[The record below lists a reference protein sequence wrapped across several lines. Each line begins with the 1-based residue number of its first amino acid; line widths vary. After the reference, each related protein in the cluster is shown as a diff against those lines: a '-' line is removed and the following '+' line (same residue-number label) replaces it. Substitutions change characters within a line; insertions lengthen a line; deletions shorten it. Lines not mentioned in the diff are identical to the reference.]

1 MTSRRKFLLLASM
14 RIPIRPFAT
23 ALLAFVAVT
32 CTEAPSGPSAG
43 SERPGAIAFVP
54 AFSQAATRTAVLLGQ
69 FGISYDH
76 VRVVI
81 VRPPVDTVRD
91 TTIAFTTRDA
101 AMNLDLTVQVEKDGE
116 LFDASIDYV
125 GASGIVFHGHGE
137 VQAHPIDQP
146 ATDSPVIVLNYA
158 GPGAAA
164 AHISIQPHD
173 LTLLASDSTKT
184 LTLTAVDSSGATVD
198 PPPFAWSTSDGTL
211 ATITSKG
218 TLQPLGHRGAVT
230 VTATTVTG
238 LTDNAAATLTLPA
251 VAIALVSG
259 GGQTG
264 VVGANLPNPAIVE
277 VRAADSLGIAGV
289 TVIFAA
295 PAGGSV
301 GPATAV
307 TDANGRA
314 STSLKLGAVAGPQS
328 FVATAL
334 QYSVAIPAT
343 GVAGAAASMVFVDPS
358 TLAPLSGAPSVV
370 TLVGATLPT
379 TTPAVKLTDANGNP
393 VPNAPVNVD
402 MRSATQSLGTAQLL
416 TDAKGIARLSALSI
430 PTAVQQTP
438 GTLSFVVSNPSLP
451 AGSTLTLP
459 VEVLGVVAALQPVN
473 GVVSTTVGN
482 PLGSSLY
489 PAFVAVDANGTPV
502 PNDTVTF
509 SAQGICTFAGS
520 SGTTLITDSAG
531 RAALSTAT
539 FTLPVTA
546 PGSCLV
552 EATTTSGIDIP
563 GAYASV
569 VVAPSGVAA
578 WLGGTTDWATGSNW
592 SSGSVPTSSQSVFVA
607 AWVVNHPT
615 LQGSATAGTMSLES
629 GAFLDLNGN
638 VLTLAG
644 DLTGNAA
651 TIVDDVGS
659 GALLLAKGS
668 PGTINAAISA
678 SVTIGAASC
687 NGTSY
692 TVSGVFTV
700 SGSLTLNCPLD
711 LGATQLAVLKNLVVQ
726 NGGTLKM
733 TQPSTAVVKGDATF
747 GGAGET
753 GLLSNGLLQV
763 GGNFTQLATNSAASF
778 SADSG
783 FAVEL
788 TGAVPQSIS
797 FATPGTGSSTSRFAD
812 LMIDGGANVTFAS
825 AAATIGTLSQNGTLN
840 ALAGDTL
847 TFAGVSQFNAASTTN
862 LPTGAAATFLAS
874 TLFGNGS
881 TLVLDGGMT
890 VVLPGTVTF
899 GAGSTVSG
907 AGTLSL
913 VQGATCTRSA
923 TASLLGL
930 VANTLN
936 AVCAQVP

>member
-1 MTSRRKFLLLASM
+1 M
-14 RIPIRPFAT
+14 RIRSRPFAT
-23 ALLAFVAVT
+23 ALLALAAIT
-32 CTEAPSGPSAG
+32 CTDGPSAPSGSSGRSA
-43 SERPGAIAFVP
+43 AIGFAPV
-54 AFSQAATRTAVLLGQ
+54 FSQAATRTAALLGQ

-76 VRVVI
+76 VRIVI

-91 TTIAFTTRDA
+91 TTIAFTTGDA

-116 LFDASIDYV
+116 LFDASIDYI
-125 GASGIVFHGHGE
+125 GASGVVFHGHGE
-137 VQAHPIDQP
+137 VRAHPIDEP
-146 ATDSPVIVLNYA
+146 APESPVIVLNYA

-173 LTLLASDSTKT
+173 LTLLASDSTRT
-184 LTLTAVDSSGATVD
+184 LTVTAVDSSGAAVD

-218 TLQPLGHRGAVT
+218 TLQPLGHRGTVT

-238 LTDNAAATLTLPA
+238 LTDNAGATLTLPA
-251 VAIALVSG
+251 VGMVLVSG

-264 VVGANLPNPAIVE
+264 VVGANLPNPAVVE
-277 VRAADSLGIAGV
+277 VRAADSLGVAGV
-289 TVIFAA
+289 TVIFSA

-301 GPATAV
+301 GSTTAV
-307 TDANGRA
+307 TDASGRA
-314 STSLKLGAVAGPQS
+314 STSLKLGGVAGPQS

-343 GVAGAAASMVFVDPS
+343 GIAGAVASMTFVDPG
-358 TLAPLSGAPSVV
+358 TLTPLSGAPALV
-370 TLVGATLPT
+370 TLVGAALPT

-402 MRSATQSLGTAQLL
+402 MRSAAQSLGTTQLL

-451 AGSTLTLP
+451 TGSTLTLA
-459 VEVLGVVAALQPVN
+459 VQVLGIVAALHPVN
-473 GVVSTTVGN
+473 GVVSTTVGS

-489 PAFVAVDANGTPV
+489 PAFVAVDANGVPV

-520 SGTTLITDSAG
+520 SSTTLITDSAG
-531 RAALSTAT
+531 RAALSAGN
-539 FTLPVTA
+539 FTLPVSTA
-546 PGSCLV
+546 GSCLV

-563 GAYASV
+563 GAFASV

-578 WLGGTTDWATGSNW
+578 WLGGTADWASGSNW
-592 SSGSVPTSSQSVFVA
+592 SSGSVPTSSQPVFVP

-615 LQGSATAGTMSLES
+615 LQGSATAGNMSLEA
-629 GAFLDLNGN
+629 GAFVDLNGN

-644 DLTGNAA
+644 DLTGNSAS
-651 TIVDDVGS
+651 IVDNLAS
-659 GALLLAKGS
+659 GGLMLVKGS
-668 PGTINAAISA
+668 PGTIDAVVSA
-678 SVTIGAASC
+678 PVTIGVTGCS
-687 NGTSY
+687 GTAY
-692 TVSGVFTV
+692 TVTGLFTV
-700 SGSLTLNCPLD
+700 NATLTINCPLD
-711 LGATQLAVLKNLVVQ
+711 LGASQLAVIKDLIVQ
-726 NGGTLKM
+726 NDGALKM
-733 TQPSTAVVKGDATF
+733 TQPNVVAVVRGNVSFD
-747 GGAGET
+747 GASET
-753 GLLSNGLLQV
+753 GLLSAGLLQI
-763 GGNFTQLATNSAASF
+763 GGSFTQAATKSAASF

-788 TGAVPQSIS
+788 TGTVPQSIS
-797 FATPGTGSSTSRFAD
+797 FATPGTGASTSRFAD
-812 LMIDGGANVTFAS
+812 LMIDGGASVTFAS
-825 AAATIGTLSQNGTLN
+825 PAATIGTLSQNGTLN

-862 LPTGAAATFLAS
+862 LPTGAAATFMAS

-881 TLVLDGGMT
+881 TLALDGGMT

-899 GAGSTVSG
+899 DVGSTVGG

-913 VQGATCTRSA
+913 VQGATCSLSA
-923 TASLLGL
+923 SAVVSGLLGTSL
-930 VANTLN
+930 TRL
-936 AVCAQVP
+936 CTSIP